1 VNESVVDN
9 HKSWILVTLLLVVL
23 PLGACTRAQEDNA
36 GGGEEP
42 ATVEPVAGT
51 NLSRIVLTAR
61 AAERI
66 GIETATVQNGM
77 GAQAQLS
84 VLPYSA
90 LVYDT
95 DGRTWAYTSTD
106 ELTFLRAP
114 LTVERIEGNEVFL
127 RKGPPPGTLVVT
139 VGAAELYGT
148 ELGVE

>member
-1 VNESVVDN
+1 MNESVVDH
-9 HKSWILVTLLLVVL
+9 HKRWIIVTLLLVVL
-23 PLGACTRAQEDNA
+23 PLGACTRAQEDSA

-51 NLSRIVLTAR
+51 NLSRIALTAQ

-66 GIETATVQNGM
+66 GIEVATVQNGK
-77 GAQAQLS
+77 GAQAKLS
-84 VLPYSA
+84 VVPYSA

-95 DGRTWAYTSTD
+95 EGQAWAYTSTD

-114 LTVERIEGNEVFL
+114 LTVERIEGNEIFL
-127 RKGPPPGTLVVT
+127 REGPPPGTLVVT